1 MDLLYKMANSQNI
14 VIIVEKMIEVLRI
27 TSITDEFLRKLL
39 VERIIEISEKY
50 PLNKYIK
57 LFLFFICNIFVFNK
71 FYICFTRLLLIQNG

>member
-1 MDLLYKMANSQNI
+1 MANSQNI

-57 LFLFFICNIFVFNK
+57 LFLLFIFNIFVFNK
-71 FYICFTRLLLIQNG
+71 FYICFTRLLLIQNGW